1 MSIFVPLNYN
11 NMTNELNINSQSNM
25 YVIIYSCGKRSEIY
39 INASNI
45 KEACKEAKLKE
56 REIGSSHYKVKRC
69 YNGGVRG

>member
-1 MSIFVPLNYN
+1 
-11 NMTNELNINSQSNM
+11 MTNELNTNEQANM
-25 YVIIYSCGKRSEIY
+25 YVIIYSCGKQSQIY

-45 KEACKEAKLKE
+45 KDACTEAKKRE